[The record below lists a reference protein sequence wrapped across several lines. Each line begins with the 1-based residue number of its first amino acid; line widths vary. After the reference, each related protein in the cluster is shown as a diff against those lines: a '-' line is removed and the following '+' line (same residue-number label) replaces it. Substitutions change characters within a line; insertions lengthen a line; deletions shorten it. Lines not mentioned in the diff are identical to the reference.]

1 MMTTIDPTILEYFG
15 DEYQGYPLS
24 LQSLGEKQWLI
35 VLQAAPVC
43 RLRLSAESDLTKK
56 LDQMGF
62 ADESKI
68 GDAKL
73 DEHYVIRAESAEAQ
87 SLLANPT
94 VSQAIHALTP
104 FLELELTHKE
114 YRLIKDDVS
123 PTPQA
128 IEALLAP
135 LVQLVALTLAPE
147 GSND

>member
-35 VLQAAPVC
+35 VLQAAPLC

-62 ADESKI
+62 ADENKI

-73 DEHYVIRAESAEAQ
+73 DNHYVIRAESAEAQ
-87 SLLANPT
+87 ALLAEAKVN
-94 VSQAIHALTP
+94 QAIHALTP

-114 YRLIKDDVS
+114 YRLIKDDVA